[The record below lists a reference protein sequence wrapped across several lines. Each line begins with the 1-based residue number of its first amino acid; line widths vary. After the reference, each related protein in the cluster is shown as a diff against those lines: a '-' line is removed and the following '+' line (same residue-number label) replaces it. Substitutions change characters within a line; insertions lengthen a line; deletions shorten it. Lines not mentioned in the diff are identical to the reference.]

1 MTIRQIAETAG
12 CGINTVRRVSKLIYP
27 DIKAPSNGRAIDFS
41 ESESIAIMDKLP
53 KSNYIA
59 DPTQMGNQKGNL
71 VQNNQVDM
79 VQMFQ
84 AMMKQQQDF
93 MTAVLKEIREPQII
107 NNAVTT
113 LQLEHV
119 PEKPTRAIFRQHI
132 DKLVKLSNSDW
143 STVYNAVYSEM
154 GYVYNVKIKA
164 RAKNR
169 DIKPI
174 DVLEQDGL
182 MGKAIAITRQM
193 IERLGND

>member
-27 DIKAPSNGRAIDFS
+27 DIKAPRNGRAIDFS

-59 DPTQMGNQKGNL
+59 DPTQMGNQKGSP
-71 VQNNQVDM
+71 VQNNQVDYVEIGKM
-79 VQMFQ
+79 I
-84 AMMKQQQDF
+84 AMAVTSA
-93 MTAVLKEIREPQII
+93 MTPILQELRKPQI
-107 NNAVTT
+107 NT

-132 DKLVKLSNSDW
+132 DKLVNLSNSDW
-143 STVYNAVYSEM
+143 STIYNAVYSEM

-193 IERLGND
+193 IERLGE